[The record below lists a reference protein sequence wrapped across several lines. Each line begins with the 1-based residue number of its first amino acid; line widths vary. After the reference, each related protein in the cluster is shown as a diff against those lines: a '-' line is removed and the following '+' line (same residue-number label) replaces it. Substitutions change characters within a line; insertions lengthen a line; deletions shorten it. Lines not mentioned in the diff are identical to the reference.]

1 MRGEPSKLPRM
12 FKDYIYSLTNK
23 TSESP
28 SLEELQGGHI
38 TTWRLRQRAPRP
50 VLRMN
55 LHSFAATCGP
65 VAELWLMKVVQAT
78 SRLCL
83 NLHPYPTMCDPH
95 PLAPSA
101 G

>member
-1 MRGEPSKLPRM
+1 MRGEPSKLSRM
-12 FKDYIYSLTNK
+12 FKDYICSLTNK

-50 VLRMN
+50 VLRTH

-65 VAELWLMKVVQAT
+65 VAELRLMKVSESGPGYLQAVPEP
-78 SRLCL
+78 SPL
-83 NLHPYPTMCDPH
+83 PH
-95 PLAPSA
+95 NV
-101 G
+101 